1 MTYLTHIAE
10 IGYKGLTA
18 HIMQRENPPEIMVQ
32 IFEDQYEEDSEKA
45 LETQYYDSIP
55 NAFQDIHIFM
65 SKVSEKYCNG
75 EYDQWPPLSSAS
87 TEDQA
92 TKSS

>member
-1 MTYLTHIAE
+1 MTYLTHVAE

-18 HIMQRENPPEIMVQ
+18 HIMQRESSPEIMVQ
-32 IFEDQYEEDSEKA
+32 VFEDQYEEDSEKA
-45 LETQYYDSIP
+45 LETRYYESVAS
-55 NAFQDIHIFM
+55 AFRNIYEYM
-65 SKVSEKYCNG
+65 NKVSERYCNG

-87 TEDQA
+87 TKDHA